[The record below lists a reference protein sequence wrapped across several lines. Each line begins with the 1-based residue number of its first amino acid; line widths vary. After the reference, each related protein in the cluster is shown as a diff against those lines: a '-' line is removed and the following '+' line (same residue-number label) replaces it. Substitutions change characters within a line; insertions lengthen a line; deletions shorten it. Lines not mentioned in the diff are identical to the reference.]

1 MLTETF
7 ISFSEKRE
15 VFRKLSEKNKIGR
28 IELPWNKI
36 VKRYLRSSSIFKVIL
51 NVNRHVNFGISS
63 NMLQSLF
70 DFNNLSGVLT
80 VIMTIVTMQVT
91 IVLRVLIT
99 NAIAVDIMQ
108 IIHHQA
114 RKKKALEDAK
124 RQEENERRDKEME
137 KQRQVEVTHQVF
149 KIFFRIR
156 SVFRRF

>member
-1 MLTETF
+1 M
-7 ISFSEKRE
+7 
-15 VFRKLSEKNKIGR
+15 
-28 IELPWNKI
+28 
-36 VKRYLRSSSIFKVIL
+36 KRYLKSSSIFKVIL

-80 VIMTIVTMQVT
+80 VIMTIVTLQVT

-114 RKKKALEDAK
+114 RKKKALEDVK

-149 KIFFRIR
+149 KIFF
-156 SVFRRF
+156 